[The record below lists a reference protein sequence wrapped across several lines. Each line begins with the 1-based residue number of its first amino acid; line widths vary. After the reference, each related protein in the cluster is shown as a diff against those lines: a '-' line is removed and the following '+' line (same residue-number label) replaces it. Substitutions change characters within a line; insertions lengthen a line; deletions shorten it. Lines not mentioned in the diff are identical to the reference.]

1 MVEVNYPVLREP
13 ARVSNKPE
21 NKRAVAPLSALL
33 LGRIPA
39 VKGSTAPRAFRE
51 DAAGC
56 GCFPIRTREQHN
68 VAGTEAAVVPLKM
81 AVIRDA
87 GCYRR
92 CSCEA

>member
-1 MVEVNYPVLREP
+1 MVEVNAPVLREP

-21 NKRAVAPLSALL
+21 NKRAAAPLLALL

-39 VKGSTAPRAFRE
+39 VKGSTTRPVFGE
-51 DAAGC
+51 DAARC
-56 GCFPIRTREQHN
+56 GCFSIRTREQHN
-68 VAGTEAAVVPLKM
+68 VAGTDAAVVLLKI

-87 GCYRR
+87 SCYRR